1 MLGSGENTQCSI
13 ASITKIV
20 TALVVAERM
29 NLDDVVTVKINAAG
43 GNLRKSTWSP
53 QLQIVGLEAG
63 DKVTVRD
70 LLRAVLVYS
79 GCDAA
84 QALADY
90 MPGDSP
96 AFVNLMNEKVRSLG
110 ATSSHFVT
118 PFGVNANDKSSAMDM
133 AKILDA
139 AMDNPTFA
147 TYFKEGENQSISITI
162 TRNGTSFQKSL
173 YSTNPLKTTA
183 GIEGT
188 KTGQISAAGNCVIAS
203 FICTFKP

>member
-1 MLGSGENTQCSI
+1 MSNVKVSLYEVSKKPTTSTKPKPTLPTPTNPDEPQTPTITAPRFLVYNRNTGETLLGSGENTQCSI

-29 NLDDVVTVKINAAG
+29 NLDDVVTVNRTAAG

-70 LLRAVLVYS
+70 LFRAVLVYS

-90 MPGDSP
+90 MPGGSQ
-96 AFVNLMNEKVRSLG
+96 AFVNLMNE
-110 ATSSHFVT
+110 
-118 PFGVNANDKSSAMDM
+118 
-133 AKILDA
+133 
-139 AMDNPTFA
+139 
-147 TYFKEGENQSISITI
+147 
-162 TRNGTSFQKSL
+162 
-173 YSTNPLKTTA
+173 
-183 GIEGT
+183 
-188 KTGQISAAGNCVIAS
+188 
-203 FICTFKP
+203 